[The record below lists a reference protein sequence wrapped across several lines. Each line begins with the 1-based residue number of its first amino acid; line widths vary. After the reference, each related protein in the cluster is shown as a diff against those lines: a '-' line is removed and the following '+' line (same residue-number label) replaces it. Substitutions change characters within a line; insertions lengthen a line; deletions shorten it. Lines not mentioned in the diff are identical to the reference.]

1 MKFIDANIILR
12 YLTKDDLQKGQK
24 CFDLFQKI
32 KNNEIEV
39 TTCEAVITEIVYVL
53 SSKKLY
59 NLARSEIYLMLLPI
73 LNLRGFKIPQK
84 NLYMQALDLYASK
97 NIDFEDALIFAHMK
111 KRKIGQI
118 YSYDNDFESIEEI
131 KRIEP

>member
-1 MKFIDANIILR
+1 MKFVDANIILR
-12 YLTKDDLQKGQK
+12 YLTKDDPQKGQK
-24 CFDLFQKI
+24 CFELFQKI

-59 NLARSEIYLMLLPI
+59 NIEQGEVYLLLLPI
-73 LNLRGFKIPQK
+73 LNLKGFKIPQK
-84 NLYMQALDLYASK
+84 NIYIQALDMYASK

-111 KRKIGQI
+111 KRKIGQV
-118 YSYDNDFESIEEI
+118 YSYDIDFDGIEEI

>member
-1 MKFIDANIILR
+1 MKFIGANIILR
-12 YLTKDDLQKGQK
+12 YLTKDDPQKGQK
-24 CFDLFQKI
+24 CFELFQKI

-39 TTCEAVITEIVYVL
+39 TTCEAVITEIVDVL

-59 NLARSEIYLMLLPI
+59 NLPRSEIYLLLLPI

-84 NLYMQALDLYASK
+84 NLFIQALDMYASK

-111 KRKIGQI
+111 KRKIGQVF
-118 YSYDNDFESIEEI
+118 SYDNDFDSIEEI

>member
-12 YLTKDDLQKGQK
+12 YLTKDDPQKGQK
-24 CFDLFQKI
+24 CFELFQKI

-39 TTCEAVITEIVYVL
+39 TTCGAVIAEIVFVL

-59 NLARSEIYLMLLPI
+59 DLARSEIYLLLLPI
-73 LNLRGFKIPQK
+73 LKLRGFKIPQK
-84 NLYMQALDLYASK
+84 NLYIQALDMYASK
-97 NIDFEDALIFAHMK
+97 NIDFEDALIFTHMK
-111 KRKIGQI
+111 KRKIGQVF
-118 YSYDNDFESIEEI
+118 SYDNDFDSIEEI

>member
-12 YLTKDDLQKGQK
+12 YLTKDDPQKGQK
-24 CFDLFQKI
+24 CFELFQKI

-84 NLYMQALDLYASK
+84 NLYIQALDLYASK

-118 YSYDNDFESIEEI
+118 YSYDNDFDSIEEI